1 MSDDALRAHLAV
13 IAEHTR
19 DALTLLGESAG
30 TGALGGSLALPTG
43 SDACTHPAG
52 KRDHAMGGNWT
63 CQVCG
68 YEGRDG

>member
-1 MSDDALRAHLAV
+1 MGSDDQLRAHLAV

-19 DALTLLGESAG
+19 DALALLDGTAG
-30 TGALGGSLALPTG
+30 TLGGSLTLPTG

-63 CQVCG
+63 CQICG
-68 YEGRDG
+68 YAGREE